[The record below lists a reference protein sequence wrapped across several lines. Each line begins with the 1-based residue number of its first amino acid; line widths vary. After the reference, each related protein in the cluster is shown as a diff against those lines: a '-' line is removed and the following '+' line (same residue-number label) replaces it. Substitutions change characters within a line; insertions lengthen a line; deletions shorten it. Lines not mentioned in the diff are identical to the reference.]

1 MSSPDNSSESDHPRE
16 DPTNDPE
23 PNQSSEN
30 ISGSECALE
39 YLVTKNIES
48 KPFSKPFVFG
58 LVVVFVIICNVPI
71 PYIFLSS
78 LDDLSLL
85 VNMIEDLES
94 DHPHENPTNYDNER
108 SQNNEDM
115 SSECA
120 LEYLQ

>member
-1 MSSPDNSSESDHPRE
+1 LSSPDNSSESDHPRQ
-16 DPTNDPE
+16 DPTNNPE
-23 PNQSSEN
+23 PNQSSGN

-39 YLVTKNIES
+39 YLVTKNIENA
-48 KPFSKPFVFG
+48 FSKPFVFG
-58 LVVVFVIICNVPI
+58 LVVVFVIICNIPT

-78 LDDLSLL
+78 LDDLSLF

-94 DHPHENPTNYDNER
+94 DHPQENPTNDDNER